1 MTDTL
6 MKRFFAFLLVP
17 VLLAG
22 MACDKQD
29 PSEYTRKE
37 AR

>member
-1 MTDTL
+1 MTKIT

-22 MACDKQD
+22 LACDKQD